1 MQTMP
6 LPRFPHA
13 ARSAGLNFSET
24 SGKDT
29 TRAQLWTILARQN
42 DADLSVVGSWYE
54 KAQTWAKANGISD
67 GTAPDGIINRA
78 QMVTMLYRAA
88 GSPEVEGASA
98 FTDISADSYYAKAAA
113 WAAKIGIT
121 AGVGNGRFEPNGTCT
136 RGQIA
141 TFLYRYMK

>member
-1 MQTMP
+1 M
-6 LPRFPHA
+6 
-13 ARSAGLNFSET
+13 SET
-24 SGKDT
+24 TYAPDNAT

-42 DADLSVVGSWYE
+42 DADLSVGGSWYG

-67 GTAPDGIINRA
+67 GTAPDGTINRA

-113 WAAKIGIT
+113 WAAKNGIT